1 MFVLVLQSQSP
12 ASISSFLSLSYALFF
27 HSFPLSHST
36 LNHSMYFCSA
46 SFFTFLPM
54 SFAFS
59 LSFTIITI
67 YFSYNL
73 SACFF
78 FFTRLFSFDLSFA
91 RWKKGIKK
99 DFVVAASKCNEMLSL
114 PSMHKFV
121 LFKLIFFSF
130 LLDSTDFIPNRI
142 IFCESSDN
150 TIPVQKRRISKT
162 QRATQL
168 LVQVSVL

>member
-91 RWKKGIKK
+91 SKKKGLRKILSSQHRN
-99 DFVVAASKCNEMLSL
+99 VMKCFHCPLCTN
-114 PSMHKFV
+114 
-121 LFKLIFFSF
+121 LFF
-130 LLDSTDFIPNRI
+130 LN
-142 IFCESSDN
+142 
-150 TIPVQKRRISKT
+150 
-162 QRATQL
+162 
-168 LVQVSVL
+168 